1 MTDLQNVDAG
11 NKVDLDRVIGL
22 SLVSAGVGTLVGLL
36 WKRHRV
42 VTIIKYTDDDV
53 PQVIALD
60 FRANLK
66 YAQPLIDKKFREVH
80 PKLPPKDTS
89 QAVISVAD
97 ELSKLAKLKEQ
108 GILTEEEFSQMK
120 NNLMKRMM

>member
-22 SLVSAGVGTLVGLL
+22 GLVSAGVGPIVGLL
-36 WKRHRV
+36 WRRHRI

-60 FRANLK
+60 FMANLK

-80 PKLPPKDTS
+80 PRLPPKDTT
-89 QAVISVAD
+89 QEVISVAD

-108 GILTEEEFSQMK
+108 GIITEEEFSRMK
-120 NNLMKRMM
+120 NNLIGKM